1 MTKMPQHALLTEL
14 TGCCQLT
21 DGMAGWVREHDVPLR
36 LMLSLWSTVMTRD
49 TRFTYDRRY

>member
-21 DGMAGWVREHDVPLR
+21 DGMAGWVREHGGCAITTDAFAVVHGDDSR
-36 LMLSLWSTVMTRD
+36 
-49 TRFTYDRRY
+49 